1 MRNNTRL
8 GYGLVQWSPSEEK
21 YLKYKGMKADEIN
34 NYANTTPQELM
45 DSQLRFLLETMRLEE
60 TETTGYE
67 WMRKNVEKYYTKISP
82 SQGTKKIMEV
92 EEYISSDCDPGD
104 LALVFQ
110 AHYERSGNHLEIRKN
125 AAEKWYA
132 YFSGENPSIT
142 LDDFAIKRSD

>member
-1 MRNNTRL
+1 VSGQPKYIRCDYSGTAGRL
-8 GYGLVQWSPSEEK
+8 WHNPVPTWHTSNPS
-21 YLKYKGMKADEIN
+21 
-34 NYANTTPQELM
+34 
-45 DSQLRFLLETMRLEE
+45 SSHS
-60 TETTGYE
+60 
-67 WMRKNVEKYYTKISP
+67 KYYTKISP

-142 LDDFAIKRSD
+142 LDDFAIKSSD